1 MKKFINN
8 FCKILL
14 IFNFSELKSNINFS
28 INEYLYYSQQNFNII
43 SFLLQLQSNYIQQYK
58 KNFVHQNSIEFQNET
73 NLLKQKR
80 KIKSNEIDSLDTNL
94 LNKSISETSNEKII
108 RTVKN
113 KKIVYCQ
120 SDFNFSPI
128 TNKQLSKFNEK
139 NEKKKEENID
149 EKFRGLRGSKFR
161 GVSKNGNQWQVL
173 IMINKKKRYIGNY
186 KSEKDAARAYDIV
199 AIQNHGKKAKTNFYY
214 TSFEIEKIKNMYTN
228 HNYK

>member
-1 MKKFINN
+1 MKKFINS
-8 FCKILL
+8 FCKIFL

-80 KIKSNEIDSLDTNL
+80 KIKSNEIDTLDTNL

-139 NEKKKEENID
+139 NEKKKEENFD

-228 HNYK
+228 HNYN

>member
-1 MKKFINN
+1 MKKFIKN
-8 FCKILL
+8 FSKNFL

-80 KIKSNEIDSLDTNL
+80 KIKSNELDSLDTNL

-139 NEKKKEENID
+139 NEKKKEENFD

>member
-1 MKKFINN
+1 MV
-8 FCKILL
+8 KIFYFL
-14 IFNFSELKSNINFS
+14 IFSELKSNINFS
-28 INEYLYYSQQNFNII
+28 INEYLYYSQQNSNII
-43 SFLLQLQSNYIQQYK
+43 SFLLQCQSNYIQQYK
-58 KNFVHQNSIEFQNET
+58 TNFVHQNSIEFQNET

-80 KIKSNEIDSLDTNL
+80 KIKSNEIDTLDTNL

-139 NEKKKEENID
+139 NEKKKEENFD

-199 AIQNHGKKAKTNFYY
+199 AIQNHGKKAKTNFFY

>member
-1 MKKFINN
+1 M
-8 FCKILL
+8 
-14 IFNFSELKSNINFS
+14 
-28 INEYLYYSQQNFNII
+28 
-43 SFLLQLQSNYIQQYK
+43 QSNYIQQYK